1 MIPIDRHRNQR
12 GRPPYRE
19 MVKPRSDEPCV
30 LGQLRDEVAQL
41 QVTVRELQEQR
52 DRAIRRRRRTLLL
65 VGGSLSLLVHLALLV
80 YLGSIYRRPAGGA
93 GFQPVSYEFAIL
105 SQDELTQLDE
115 LHYDDLLAE
124 ATPKSEELPRDHPAA
139 EVAAVVPQALDLLG
153 SGAVPTLGGSGDGSG
168 GEPGL
173 GGGGAGT
180 SFFGL
185 SSKGTRFAY
194 IVDRSGSMGQSRKL
208 RVAMRE
214 LARSIERLPDY
225 AYFYVVLF
233 SADLRI
239 PPMQRGWTR
248 ARKTTARHLIR
259 WLNQVDPGGGTH
271 PGPAFDQV
279 FSLDVRPDVI
289 FFLTDGE
296 ITGFTAGEVAAY
308 NARGKRVIINTIAF
322 GDPAS
327 QELLRQI
334 AGQSGGAYRFVPTE
348 GG

>member
-1 MIPIDRHRNQR
+1 MILFRHRNQR

-19 MVKPRSDEPCV
+19 MVMPRSDEPGV
-30 LGQLRDEVAQL
+30 LAQLRVKVAQL
-41 QVTVRELQEQR
+41 QATVRELQEQR
-52 DRAIRRRRRTLLL
+52 DRVTRRRRRKLLI
-65 VGGSLSLLVHLALLV
+65 VGGSLSLIFHIALLV
-80 YLGSIYRRPAGGA
+80 YLGSIYRRPPGPT
-93 GFQPVSYEFAIL
+93 GFRPVSYEFAIL
-105 SQDELTQLDE
+105 QEEELTQLNE
-115 LHYDDLLAE
+115 LELDDLLPE
-124 ATPKSEELPRDHPAA
+124 VNPQREDLPRDDAA
-139 EVAAVVPQALDLLG
+139 AAVEAVAPQALDLLG
-153 SGAVPTLGGSGDGSG
+153 SGAVPTLGGSGDGTG

-180 SFFGL
+180 SFFGV

-214 LARSIERLPDY
+214 LARSIGSLPDY

-233 SADLRI
+233 SADLSV

-248 ARKTTARHLIR
+248 ARKTTTRHLIR
-259 WLNQVDPGGGTH
+259 WLNQVDPGGGTV
-271 PGPAFDQV
+271 PGPAFYQV
-279 FSLDVRPDVI
+279 FALDLRPDVI

-296 ITGFTAGEVAAY
+296 ISGFTAADVAGLTS
-308 NARGKRVIINTIAF
+308 RGKRVIINTIAF

-334 AGQSGGAYRFVPTE
+334 AGQSGGVYRFVPTE